1 MRHLLLA
8 LLASSL
14 PAQLVTAHNPTGW
27 PVSCWHRAVST
38 VLPPAQSGFL
48 PGGPESYVAG
58 ADPEPGEAPVY
69 VWMTLPPGGSAS
81 INLASC
87 VPSWR
92 PVGLQPD
99 WQTTHGGI
107 AQVDG
112 SALWWSSETV
122 DGPYLV
128 LRATTRP
135 QPWLV
140 VVVEAR
146 WCAEMPYLAEIT
158 TRSMHTST
166 SAWPTVD
173 ILRKSVSL
181 TWGHGSLWTG
191 GAGGSTL
198 IPGGTRYVSG
208 QVQTRRSTM
217 VWPLLATPSQMDTAR
232 AIHSRAL
239 WAVAVP

>member
-1 MRHLLLA
+1 MRPILLA

-38 VLPPAQSGFL
+38 VVSPAQSGFR
-48 PGGPESYVAG
+48 PGGLESYVTG
-58 ADPEPGEAPVY
+58 DQEPGEAPVY

-81 INLASC
+81 IDLASC

-107 AQVDG
+107 AQLDG
-112 SALWWSSETV
+112 SAVWWQVEQF
-122 DGPYLV
+122 DGPFLV
-128 LRATTRP
+128 LRAVTRP

-140 VVVEAR
+140 VVLEAR

-158 TRSMHTST
+158 ARAMHALPSP
-166 SAWPTVD
+166 WPTVQT
-173 ILRKSVSL
+173 LRRPVSL
-181 TWGHGSLWTG
+181 TWGHGTLWS
-191 GAGGSTL
+191 GAGAGPTL
-198 IPGGTRYVSG
+198 LAAGTRVVSG
-208 QVQTRRSTM
+208 QVVTRRATM
-217 VWPLLATPSQMDTAR
+217 VWPLLASPSQMDTAR
-232 AIHSRAL
+232 AVHSRAL